1 MVCLVELPE
10 SVGANLSKA
19 SSYLSK
25 RAPSVPS
32 SMKRELAGLGG
43 GPTGAM
49 DVKAKTIEKNTIPG
63 SLAYKNKRELEEEY
77 QGLMYNLRYMLGYG
91 NQGPGPQD
99 FGLEYPDDDK
109 AWNRFKSEMLIPRL
123 NALKENKAT
132 IYDSDDNRSRV
143 STNKE
148 EKNKEIRD
156 RVISELPKIL
166 KRRDQIKD
174 AYLSA
179 PSASDQFYTTETG
192 SVGTRYAKGDA
203 RDFDSDLS
211 SKNLRRSGEKTYDKW
226 SDSYGSG
233 ASKVGEGSF
242 GSVIRNE
249 DGTYIKRGAI
259 SDTEAELI
267 NRLGK
272 ADLGPRLIAA
282 DINGKHDWHDE
293 DFVDIRNGRI
303 AMTGV
308 PGKPIG
314 ETAFPDTKL
323 GGRNAADV
331 YWSAMGNL
339 HRTGI
344 AHNDAHIDN
353 ILVDD
358 KGKGRWVD
366 LGLAQANPKAA
377 FLEAFGTFTP
387 ANKSGGSNWKE
398 GNWQTSR
405 WRATGVEEY
414 FKRNDFGRGKEFLED
429 GKYKELRTVIENQPK
444 VLNKLRSMGF
454 TVSEID
460 KLIKTPIRSTPETFQ
475 QGPWAKMTDA
485 QAMELIKTFYDGI

>member
-1 MVCLVELPE
+1 MMSRQPTASDIRSAKSRATGGGRKRCRRGKNCSAACINASMVCLVELPE
-10 SVGANLSKA
+10 STGASLSRA
-19 SSYLSK
+19 SSFLSK
-25 RAPSVPS
+25 RAPSLPS
-32 SMKRELAGLGG
+32 SMRRELAGLGG
-43 GPTGAM
+43 GPTDVL
-49 DVKAKTIEKNTIPG
+49 DVKAKTVERKTEGKPPWSATGNTKW
-63 SLAYKNKRELEEEY
+63 AREDAE
-77 QGLMYNLRYMLGYG
+77 
-91 NQGPGPQD
+91 D
-99 FGLEYPDDDK
+99 FDIDLVKKG
-109 AWNRFKSEMLIPRL
+109 KSEPVR
-123 NALKENKAT
+123 
-132 IYDSDDNRSRV
+132 RV
-143 STNKE
+143 
-148 EKNKEIRD
+148 
-156 RVISELPKIL
+156 
-166 KRRDQIKD
+166 
-174 AYLSA
+174 
-179 PSASDQFYTTETG
+179 
-192 SVGTRYAKGDA
+192 
-203 RDFDSDLS
+203 
-211 SKNLRRSGEKTYDKW
+211 GEKTYDKW

-233 ASKVGEGSF
+233 ASKVGEGSY
-242 GSVIRNE
+242 GTVIRNK

-267 NRLGK
+267 NRVGK
-272 ADLGPRLIAA
+272 ADLGPRLKAA

-293 DFVDIRNGRI
+293 NFVNIRNGRI

-314 ETAFPDTKL
+314 DTAFPDTKL

-339 HRTGI
+339 HKLGI
-344 AHNDAHIDN
+344 AHNDAHVDN

-366 LGLAQANPKAA
+366 LGLAQASPKAA

-405 WRATGVEEY
+405 WRATGIEEY
-414 FKRNDFGRGKEFLED
+414 FKRNDFGRGKEFLQD

-454 TVSEID
+454 SVSEID
-460 KLIKTPIRSTPETFQ
+460 QLIKTPIRSTPETFQ

-485 QAMELIKTFYDGI
+485 QAKVLIDTFYDGI